1 MATTEKAKKAAKPKK
16 GSKGKKKTKKNTSMN
31 FFSKIM
37 MTLLF
42 ISIIT
47 IAVFLVAGNF
57 KKDDNDKPKTELSFE
72 SKKKSKVD
80 KEPKTE
86 TKVEAK
92 EETSVKETQ
101 KENEKKE
108 TKKENIKEEPKK
120 ETKKENI
127 KEEPKKESAK
137 TETEVKKQET
147 KTQKSESKSKT
158 LSGSWLSSEQGASLT
173 LDEYGYRIDFFG
185 VDASKPM
192 TGNYTIEKNLIVFT
206 SDDEDCKVSGTYR
219 IKFYK
224 ENFSLIA
231 KDDECT
237 QRRNIL
243 EADWEWIEI

>member
-37 MTLLF
+37 MALLF

-72 SKKKSKVD
+72 SKKKSKTE
-80 KEPKTE
+80 KESKTE
-86 TKVEAK
+86 TKVVVK
-92 EETSVKETQ
+92 GKTSVKEIQ
-101 KENEKKE
+101 KDCEKK
-108 TKKENIKEEPKK
+108 EPKK
-120 ETKKENI
+120 ET
-127 KEEPKKESAK
+127 AK
-137 TETEVKKQET
+137 TEIEVKKQES
-147 KTQKSESKSKT
+147 KEQKQKSESKSKT

-192 TGNYTIEKNLIVFT
+192 TGNYSIEKNLIIFT
-206 SDDEDCKVSGTYR
+206 SDDKDCKGTGTYR
-219 IKFYK
+219 ITFYK
-224 ENFSLIA
+224 DNFSLIA
-231 KDDECT
+231 KDDDCKK
-237 QRRNIL
+237 RRNIL
-243 EADWEWIEI
+243 EADWEWIKI

>member
-37 MTLLF
+37 MALLF

-72 SKKKSKVD
+72 SKKKSKTE
-80 KEPKTE
+80 KESKTE
-86 TKVEAK
+86 TKVEVK
-92 EETSVKETQ
+92 EKTSVKEIQ
-101 KENEKKE
+101 KDCEKK
-108 TKKENIKEEPKK
+108 EPKK
-120 ETKKENI
+120 ET
-127 KEEPKKESAK
+127 AK
-137 TETEVKKQET
+137 TEIEVKKQET
-147 KTQKSESKSKT
+147 KEQKQKSESKSKT

-192 TGNYTIEKNLIVFT
+192 TGNYSIEKNLIIFT
-206 SDDEDCKVSGTYR
+206 SDDKDCKGTGTYR
-219 IKFYK
+219 ITFYK
-224 ENFSLIA
+224 DNFSLIA
-231 KDDECT
+231 KDDDCKK
-237 QRRNIL
+237 RRNIL
-243 EADWEWIEI
+243 EADWEWIKI

>member
-72 SKKKSKVD
+72 SKKKSKTE
-80 KEPKTE
+80 KESKTE
-86 TKVEAK
+86 TKVEVK
-92 EETSVKETQ
+92 GKTSVKEIQ
-101 KENEKKE
+101 KDCEKK
-108 TKKENIKEEPKK
+108 EPKK
-120 ETKKENI
+120 ET
-127 KEEPKKESAK
+127 AK
-137 TETEVKKQET
+137 TEIEVKKQET
-147 KTQKSESKSKT
+147 KEQKQKSESKSKT

-192 TGNYTIEKNLIVFT
+192 TGNYSIEKNLIIFT
-206 SDDEDCKVSGTYR
+206 SDDKDCKGTGTYR
-219 IKFYK
+219 ITFYK
-224 ENFSLIA
+224 DNFSLIA
-231 KDDECT
+231 KDDDCKK
-237 QRRNIL
+237 RRNIL
-243 EADWEWIEI
+243 EADWEWIKI

>member
-16 GSKGKKKTKKNTSMN
+16 GSKGKKKTKKNSSMN

-37 MTLLF
+37 MALLF

-47 IAVFLVAGNF
+47 IAVFLIAGNF
-57 KKDDNDKPKTELSFE
+57 KKDDDGKPKTELSLE
-72 SKKKSKVD
+72 SKKKSKVE
-80 KEPKTE
+80 KESKTE
-86 TKVEAK
+86 TKGEGK

-101 KENEKKE
+101 KETEEKE
-108 TKKENIKEEPKK
+108 TKKETLKEEPKK
-120 ETKKENI
+120 ETAKTETT
-127 KEEPKKESAK
+127 K

-147 KTQKSESKSKT
+147 KTQKSESKSKSKT

-206 SDDEDCKVSGTYR
+206 SDDKDCKGSGTYR
-219 IKFYK
+219 ITFYK